1 MGPSQMALGFPG
13 QPMMAIPEGFLAWI
27 LPAEPI
33 LAGSL
38 HAEAEGE
45 GAVGEQPLGQR
56 LGEDRF
62 HAAIGCL

>member
-1 MGPSQMALGFPG
+1 
-13 QPMMAIPEGFLAWI
+13 
-27 LPAEPI
+27 

-56 LGEDRF
+56 LGDDRF